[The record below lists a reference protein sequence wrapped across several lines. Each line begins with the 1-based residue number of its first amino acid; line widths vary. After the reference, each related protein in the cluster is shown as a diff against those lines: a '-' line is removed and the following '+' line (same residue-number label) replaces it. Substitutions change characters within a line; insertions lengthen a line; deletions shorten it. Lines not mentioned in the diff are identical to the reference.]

1 MSTATAPQPVRR
13 RRTGGLS
20 RSPSVV
26 LTGWCG
32 VLGFVALWWIGSERT
47 AFIPPITEVVAEIP
61 AFLGDPTI
69 YPDIAVSLFRV
80 VLALAIALVAG
91 LAAALAMARGH
102 FWGRVVDRY
111 VDLAI
116 GLPSTIAAL
125 LALFIFK
132 RSEVGVFLVVALA
145 TFPFV
150 AINLRQGLQTAGA
163 QLAGMASVYRF
174 GRWRS
179 LRHVL
184 VPHLVPYSLS
194 SVRNEYAHAWRV
206 VVLAEVFSVNS
217 GIGRRFMQ
225 AYDRFLLI
233 DVCLWLLTFMV
244 LLLGTEYFVLR
255 PLERFVTRWRGGD
268 V

>member
-1 MSTATAPQPVRR
+1 VSVTTAYRPASK
-13 RRTGGLS
+13 RRTAAIG
-20 RSPSVV
+20 RSSVA
-26 LTGWCG
+26 LTGMCG
-32 VLGFVALWWIGSERT
+32 VLSFLALWWVGSERT
-47 AFIPPITEVVAEIP
+47 RFIPPITEVVSEIP
-61 AFLGDPTI
+61 AFLSDSSI
-69 YPDIAVSLFRV
+69 YQDIGISLLRV
-80 VLALAIALVAG
+80 VVALAIALAVG
-91 LAAALAMARGH
+91 LMAALVMARGN
-102 FWGRVVDRY
+102 FWGRVVGRY
-111 VDLAI
+111 VELAI

-150 AINLRQGLQTAGA
+150 AINLRQGLQAAGA
-163 QLAGMASVYRF
+163 NLAGMASVYHF
-174 GRWRS
+174 GSRRT

-184 VPHLVPYSLS
+184 IPHLVPYSLS

-217 GIGRRFMQ
+217 GIGRRFIQ
-225 AYDRFLLI
+225 AYDRFLLV

-255 PLERFVTRWRGGD
+255 PLERFVLRWRGGD

>member
-1 MSTATAPQPVRR
+1 MSATRTSRPVGKRRTATI
-13 RRTGGLS
+13 G
-20 RSPSVV
+20 RSSVA
-26 LTGWCG
+26 LTGMCG
-32 VLGFVALWWIGSERT
+32 ALSFLVLWWVGSEGTR
-47 AFIPPITEVVAEIP
+47 FIPPITEVVAEIP
-61 AFLGDPTI
+61 AFLSDASI
-69 YPDIAVSLFRV
+69 YRDIGISLLRV
-80 VLALAIALVAG
+80 VIALVIALAVG
-91 LAAALAMARGH
+91 LMAALVMARSN
-102 FWGRVVDRY
+102 FWGRVVGRY

-150 AINLRQGLQTAGA
+150 AINLRQGLQAAGA
-163 QLAGMASVYRF
+163 NLAGMASVYHF
-174 GRWRS
+174 GSRRT

-184 VPHLVPYSLS
+184 IPHLVPYSLS

-217 GIGRRFMQ
+217 GIGRRFIQ
-225 AYDRFLLI
+225 AYDRFLLV

-255 PLERFVTRWRGGD
+255 PLERFVLRWRGGD